1 MLKKYLKKYNGL
13 IVLSFL
19 LVLIQAMATL
29 YQPTLISN
37 VINALSSVDALGNSN
52 IDQNVINENGIML
65 IVVGVVGL
73 IAGMLNTFISANV
86 AQKTGANIRSGIF
99 NKVQELSYGDVEKF
113 TTSKLVVRM
122 TNDVTQVQTLLM
134 MGMQVMI
141 RIPILFIG
149 AFIMAVIALPKLWW
163 TIIVYI
169 IIVLIVLMFL
179 MRRIGPSFGRL
190 QGGIDQV
197 NTVVKENMDGVRVVK
212 SFVTEDKEEAKFQEK
227 VDGITENLLK
237 IGKTFSITIP
247 TFMFVANIMIAV
259 SIYFVSIWA
268 LDDPALIGD
277 LISYTTYLMQIMFA
291 LIMGGFML
299 MSVGRATVSIK
310 RINEV
315 LTTET
320 SMTYG
325 NEQVQKGSTITF
337 ENVSFMYPNAEEETL
352 KNINFSVNAGEK
364 VGIVGATGSGK
375 TTLVNLISR
384 LYDVTDGAIKIADKD
399 IKEYDK
405 TSLNDNVSIVLQK
418 ALLLSGTIR
427 DNILQGNKN
436 ANDEEIM
443 EAAKKAQSYEFI
455 TKKDGTLDG
464 EVLQRGN
471 NFSGGQKQRLSIT
484 RGLVKN
490 PQILIL
496 DDSTSALD
504 AKSEKLVKDVI
515 NNELEDTTTIIVA
528 QKISSVI
535 DTDKIIVLNDGTIDA
550 IGTHNELIEA
560 SMVYRE
566 IYETQKGKGVVANG

>member
-1 MLKKYLKKYNGL
+1 MLKTYLKKYSGL
-13 IVLSFL
+13 IILSFV
-19 LVLIQAMATL
+19 LVLIQSAAAL

-37 VINALSSVDALGNSN
+37 VINALNNVDSLGNSS
-52 IDQNVINENGIML
+52 IDQALINKNGTML
-65 IVVGVVGL
+65 IAVGVIGL
-73 IAGMLNTFISANV
+73 VAGMLNTFISANV
-86 AQKTGANIRSGIF
+86 AQKTGADIRSGIF
-99 NKVQELSYGDVEKF
+99 AKIQELSYSDIEKF

-122 TNDVTQVQTLLM
+122 TNDVTQVQNLLM
-134 MGMQVMI
+134 MGMQIMM

-149 AFIMAVIALPKLWW
+149 AFVLAVMALPNLWW

-169 IIVLIVLMFL
+169 LIVLLVLMFL
-179 MRRIGPSFGRL
+179 MRRIGPSFGKL
-190 QGGIDQV
+190 QSGIDQV

-212 SFVTEDKEEAKFQEK
+212 SFVAEDKEEEKFQVK

-247 TFMFVANIMIAV
+247 IFMFVANIMTGI

-277 LISYTTYLMQIMFA
+277 LVSYTTYLMQIMFA
-291 LIMGGFML
+291 LIMGGFL
-299 MSVGRATVSIK
+299 MMTVGRASVSIK
-310 RINEV
+310 RISEV
-315 LTTET
+315 LDTET

-325 NEQVQKGSTITF
+325 ESEIATGSDIKF

-352 KNINFSVNAGEK
+352 RNITFSVKTGEK
-364 VGIVGATGSGK
+364 IGVVGATGSGK
-375 TTLVNLISR
+375 TTLVNLIAR
-384 LYDVTDGAIKIADKD
+384 LYDVTDGEIKIADKN
-399 IKEYDK
+399 IKEYEK
-405 TSLNDNVSIVLQK
+405 KSLNDNISIVLQK

-427 DNILQGNKN
+427 DNILQGKKD
-436 ANDEEIM
+436 ATDSELTD
-443 EAAKKAQSYEFI
+443 AAKKAQSYEFI
-455 TKKDGTLDG
+455 TKKDGQFDG

-484 RGLVKN
+484 RGLVKE

-504 AKSEKLVKDVI
+504 AKSESLVKEVI
-515 NNELEDTTTIIVA
+515 NNELGDTTTIIVA

-535 DTDKIIVLNDGTIDA
+535 DTDKIIVLDEGTVDA
-550 IGTHNELIEA
+550 IGTHKELLESSA
-560 SMVYRE
+560 VYRE

>member
-1 MLKKYLKKYNGL
+1 MLKKYLKKYNML
-13 IVLSFL
+13 IIASFI
-19 LVLIQAMATL
+19 LVLIQSAAAL

-37 VINALSSVDALGNSN
+37 VINTLSSVDALGNAN
-52 IDQNVINENGIML
+52 IDQDLINQNGIML
-65 IVVGVVGL
+65 IAVGVIGL
-73 IAGMLNTFISANV
+73 VAGMINTFISANV
-86 AQKTGANIRSGIF
+86 AQKTGADIRSGIF
-99 NKVQELSYGDVEKF
+99 SKVQELSYGDIEKF

-134 MGMQVMI
+134 MGMQIMI
-141 RIPILFIG
+141 RIPILFVG
-149 AFIMAVIALPKLWW
+149 AFILAVMALPNLWW

-169 IIVLIVLMFL
+169 VIVLLVLMVL
-179 MRRIGPSFGRL
+179 MRRIGPAFGKL

-212 SFVTEDKEEAKFQEK
+212 SFVTEDKEEEKFREK
-227 VDGITENLLK
+227 VDVITDNLLK

-247 TFMFVANIMIAV
+247 TFMFVANIMIAI

-277 LISYTTYLMQIMFA
+277 LVSYTTYLMQIMFA

-315 LTTET
+315 LNTET
-320 SMTYG
+320 SMVYG
-325 NEQVQKGSTITF
+325 NEEIAKNSNIEF
-337 ENVSFMYPNAEEETL
+337 ANVSFVYPNAEEETL
-352 KNINFSVNAGEK
+352 KNISFKIEAGQK
-364 VGIVGATGSGK
+364 VGVVGATGSGK
-375 TTLVNLISR
+375 TTLVNLIAR
-384 LYDVTDGAIKIADKD
+384 LYDVTDGEIIIDDKNIKDYRK
-399 IKEYDK
+399 K
-405 TSLNDNVSIVLQK
+405 SLNENISIVLQK
-418 ALLLSGTIR
+418 AMLLSGTIR
-427 DNILQGNKN
+427 DNILQGKKD
-436 ANDEEIM
+436 ATEEELIS
-443 EAAKKAQSYEFI
+443 ASKKAQSYEFI
-455 TKKDGTLDG
+455 TKKDGEFEG

-484 RGLVKN
+484 RGLIKE
-490 PQILIL
+490 PEILIL

-515 NNELEDTTTIIVA
+515 NNELGDTTTIIVA

-535 DTDKIIVLNDGTIDA
+535 DTDKIIVLDEGQIDA
-550 IGTHNELIEA
+550 IGTHQELINT
-560 SMVYRE
+560 STVYRE

>member
-1 MLKKYLKKYNGL
+1 MLKKYLKKYNIL
-13 IVLSFL
+13 IITSFI
-19 LVLIQAMATL
+19 LVLIQSAAAL

-37 VINALSSVDALGNSN
+37 VINTLSSVDALGNAN
-52 IDQNVINENGIML
+52 IDQDLINRNGMML
-65 IVVGVVGL
+65 IIVGVIGL
-73 IAGMLNTFISANV
+73 VSGMINTFISANV
-86 AQKTGANIRSGIF
+86 AQKTGADIRSGIF
-99 NKVQELSYGDVEKF
+99 NKVQELSYGDIEKF

-134 MGMQVMI
+134 MGMQIMI
-141 RIPILFIG
+141 RIPILFVG
-149 AFIMAVIALPKLWW
+149 AFALAVMALPKLWW

-169 IIVLIVLMFL
+169 VIVILVLMVL
-179 MRRIGPSFGRL
+179 MRRIGPAFGKL
-190 QGGIDQV
+190 QSGIDQV

-212 SFVTEDKEEAKFQEK
+212 SFVTEDKEEEKFREK
-227 VDGITENLLK
+227 VDGITDNLLK

-277 LISYTTYLMQIMFA
+277 LVSYTTYLMQIMFA

-315 LTTET
+315 LNTQT
-320 SMTYG
+320 SMVYG
-325 NEQVQKGSTITF
+325 DEIINKGSNIEF
-337 ENVSFMYPNAEEETL
+337 NDVSFVYPNADEETL
-352 KNINFSVNAGEK
+352 KNINFKIEAGQK

-375 TTLVNLISR
+375 TTLVNLIAR
-384 LYDVTDGAIKIADKD
+384 LYDVTDGEIIIDNNNIKDYQK
-399 IKEYDK
+399 K
-405 TSLNDNVSIVLQK
+405 SLNENISIVLQK
-418 ALLLSGTIR
+418 AMLLSGTIR
-427 DNILQGNKN
+427 DNLLQGKKT
-436 ANDEEIM
+436 ATDEELI
-443 EAAKKAQSYEFI
+443 AASKKAQSYEFI
-455 TKKDGTLDG
+455 TKKDGEFDG

-484 RGLVKN
+484 RGLIKN
-490 PQILIL
+490 PEILIL

-515 NNELEDTTTIIVA
+515 NNELGDTTTIIVA

-535 DTDKIIVLNDGTIDA
+535 DTDKIIVLDEGQIDA
-550 IGTHNELIEA
+550 IGTHQELINK
-560 SMVYRE
+560 SKVYRE

>member
-52 IDQNVINENGIML
+52 IDQSVINENGIML
-65 IVVGVVGL
+65 IAVGVVGL
-73 IAGMLNTFISANV
+73 LAGMLNTFISANV
-86 AQKTGANIRSGIF
+86 AQRTGANIRSGIF

-134 MGMQVMI
+134 MGMQIMI

-179 MRRIGPSFGRL
+179 MRRIGPSFGKL

-212 SFVTEDKEEAKFQEK
+212 SFVAEDKEEAKFQEK

-259 SIYFVSIWA
+259 SIYFVSVWA

-325 NEQVQKGSTITF
+325 DEQVQKASTITF

-352 KNINFSVNAGEK
+352 RNINFTVEAGEK

-384 LYDVTDGAIKIADKD
+384 LYDVTDGTIKIADKD
-399 IKEYDK
+399 IKDYNK
-405 TSLNDNVSIVLQK
+405 TSLNENVSIVLQK

-427 DNILQGNKN
+427 DNILQGNKK

-455 TKKDGTLDG
+455 TKKDGNLDG

-515 NNELEDTTTIIVA
+515 NNELGDTTTIIVA

-535 DTDKIIVLNDGTIDA
+535 DTNKIIVLNDGEIDA

-560 SMVYRE
+560 SAVYRE